1 MKSQLIKLAI
11 INPSDITE
19 VVSFSVVQ
27 DGAAEASRQAVS
39 IEKEGS
45 VVLEAGRT
53 LITSKIYDVTVTGL
67 FSNSALTQLE
77 DWESNNT
84 DVVFVGYTLDDRIL
98 IREGNVLFNQ
108 GFEGHSSFRFNST
121 SEASGGYDSSTGKH
135 TSNMTLCKNALAM
148 YQAKDNSGNGLFDG
162 WTSLG
167 TGTLTSSVSNA
178 GVQTYQISGGG
189 TRTLRRD
196 VMFPFYQKQLT
207 FGIFVNSISDTGGDG
222 TITLKIETFDNSDA
236 TGETTLD
243 ITSTGDHKVSL
254 ASDSED
260 DRYFRVSVINDS
272 VETFTFS
279 KPTLKL
285 GSTFSSSTD
294 FEEFNT

>member
-19 VVSFSVVQ
+19 MILFSVVQ

-53 LITSKIYDVTVTGL
+53 LITSKTYDVTVTGL
-67 FSNSALTQLE
+67 FSSSALTQLE
-77 DWESNNT
+77 DWESNST

-108 GFEGHSSFRFNST
+108 GFEGHSSFRFNSH

-148 YQAKDNSGNGLFDG
+148 HKFGDANNDGVSDG
-162 WTSLG
+162 WTISG
-167 TGTLTSSVSNA
+167 TGTLTTTFSN
-178 GVQTYQISGGG
+178 GIQEFDVNGG
-189 TRTLRRD
+189 TRNMYKS
-196 VMFPFYQKQLT
+196 VYFPFPSKQIT
-207 FGIFVNSISDTGGDG
+207 FGANVEVYSDAGSDG
-222 TITLKIETFDNSDA
+222 SVTLKVEGFDSSD
-236 TGETTLD
+236 
-243 ITSTGDHKVSL
+243 TSTGSSNTVVSGL
-254 ASDSED
+254 GGEQ
-260 DRYFRVSVINDS
+260 V
-272 VETFTFS
+272 TFTIPSGTVYLTASIINNDVESFRFS
-279 KPTLKL
+279 KPSLHL
-285 GSTFSSSTD
+285 GATYSD
-294 FEEFNT
+294 NEFEEFNT